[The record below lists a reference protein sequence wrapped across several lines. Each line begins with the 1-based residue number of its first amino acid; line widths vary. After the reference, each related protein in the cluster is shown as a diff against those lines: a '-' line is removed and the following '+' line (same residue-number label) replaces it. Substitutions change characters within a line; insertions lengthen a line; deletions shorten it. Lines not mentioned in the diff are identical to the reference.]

1 MNNVLKTPSGQFQNI
16 TINTIKTISD
26 SENDEMA
33 WEMFHTMLVHD
44 LFGQVGKNSE
54 DPHNFSLKNENPPI
68 PEITKKITDLRN
80 FCPNSQ
86 IGILCGIMCQLA
98 E

>member
-1 MNNVLKTPSGQFQNI
+1 MNNVSKHQVGSFKTSQS
-16 TINTIKTISD
+16 TRSKTIFD

-33 WEMFHTMLVHD
+33 WEMFHIMLVYD
-44 LFGQVGKNSE
+44 LFGQVGKKHE
-54 DPHNFSLKNENPPI
+54 DPHDFSLKNENPPI

-86 IGILCGIMCQLA
+86 IGILCGIMC
-98 E
+98 